1 MKNRINDQ
9 LTLPCS
15 AIIKNRL
22 GKSAMSEN
30 MATRDY
36 KCNAELVELYRR
48 WSAGGA
54 GLLITGNV
62 MIDASALGEPS
73 NVVME
78 KNKQDP
84 FLKKWAQAGSQ
95 HDTHIWV
102 QLNHPGKQSPKFL
115 SKKPV
120 APSAIE
126 LNAPLNRMFNRPK
139 ELSETEIFDLIE
151 RFGTAAKMSKE
162 AGFTGVQIHGAHGY
176 LISQFLS
183 PIHNQRHDKWGG
195 SLENRMRF
203 PVEVYHRIRRYVG
216 PQFPVSI
223 KLNSA
228 DFQRGGFTEDES
240 IEVARTLSELG
251 MDLIEIS
258 GGSYEAPEM
267 MGVSKKKSTR
277 EREAYFLDYC
287 EKIRMTVKTPLML
300 TGGFRTLKG
309 MEETLESGACDMIG
323 LGRSLAINPEFPNQL
338 LSGSNIQ
345 SEVVPLTTGSKM
357 LDQLVPLEIT
367 WYTEQLHR
375 MGKGLDPKPDLGAKT
390 SIVHTLFSL
399 GIKNLKRVRG

>member
-9 LTLPCS
+9 LTLPCR

-203 PVEVYHRIRRYVG
+203 PVEVYHRIRSYVG

>member
-95 HDTHIWV
+95 YDTHIWV

-203 PVEVYHRIRRYVG
+203 PVEVYHRIRSYVG

-375 MGKGLDPKPDLGAKT
+375 MGKGLDPKPNLGAKT